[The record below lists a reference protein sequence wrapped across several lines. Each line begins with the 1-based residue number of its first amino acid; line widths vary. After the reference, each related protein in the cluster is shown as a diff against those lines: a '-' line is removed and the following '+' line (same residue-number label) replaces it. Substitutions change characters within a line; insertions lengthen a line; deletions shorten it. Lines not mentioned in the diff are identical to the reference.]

1 MNIIGLGKAGC
12 KIAELFKE
20 YPQYTVFK
28 MDSDE
33 KLKRKKNCFHI
44 PQQSSAELYDANP
57 IDLKRLRN
65 NLDEDEE
72 IYFIVCGKGVSML
85 SLDSS

>member
-28 MDSDE
+28 IDSDE
-33 KLKRKKNCFHI
+33 KLKRKKNCK
-44 PQQSSAELYDANP
+44 SSRRQHQGN
-57 IDLKRLRN
+57 RN
-65 NLDEDEE
+65 NESIHIIQIIKTGRKKL
-72 IYFIVCGKGVSML
+72 VSIE
-85 SLDSS
+85 